1 MILTIIL
8 ILNQKKRERFC
19 HCQIF
24 PNAVIIVFVTQSVT
38 SVLLT
43 FILSLVSLSHK
54 RFSEGELP
62 FLSPFPLL
70 LFENKITCWF
80 H

>member
-8 ILNQKKRERFC
+8 ILNQKKREMIC

-62 FLSPFPLL
+62 FLGPFPLL